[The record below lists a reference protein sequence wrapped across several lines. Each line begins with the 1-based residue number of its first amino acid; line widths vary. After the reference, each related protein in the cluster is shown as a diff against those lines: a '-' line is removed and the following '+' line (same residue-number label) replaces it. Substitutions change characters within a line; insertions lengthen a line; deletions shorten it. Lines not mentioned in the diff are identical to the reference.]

1 MNTTEN
7 ASATNTVTQA
17 DIVRG
22 LRELGLEAGDT
33 VLVHTSM
40 KSFGQVDGGPEA
52 IIEALLEVLGPQGCL
67 VMSTL
72 TIGVKESPVVF
83 DVRETASVAG
93 LVTNVFRK
101 RPNAY
106 RSHHPVSSA
115 AAEGRGA
122 EVIARFHSE
131 TPCGLISPI
140 GQVYLRGGWC
150 LFMGA
155 PWASNTMF
163 HVAEELI
170 MPAYLNMA
178 EFHNARLIDE
188 QGAEH
193 TVSFKRY
200 NCYQGG
206 VIRDLESMGPRYEAS
221 GAVRHTHIG
230 NSDCRM
236 IRAGD
241 VVDITVALLQ
251 DHPEQIFTYQNDEPD
266 DAG

>member
-1 MNTTEN
+1 MSTTQK
-7 ASATNTVTQA
+7 ASDATTVTQA
-17 DIVRG
+17 DIASG
-22 LRELGLEAGDT
+22 LLELGLAAGDT
-33 VLVHTSM
+33 VLVHSSM
-40 KSFGQVDGGPEA
+40 KSFGRVEGGPEA
-52 IIEALLEVLGPQGCL
+52 VIEALLEVLGPRGCL

-83 DVRETASVAG
+83 DVRKTSSVAG
-93 LVTNVFRK
+93 LVTNVFRN
-101 RPNAY
+101 RPNAF

-115 AAEGRGA
+115 AAEGWGA
-122 EVIARFHSE
+122 EVIARYHSE
-131 TPCGLISPI
+131 TPCGLMSPI

-163 HVAEELI
+163 HVAEELV
-170 MPAYLNMA
+170 MPTYLNLA
-178 EFHNARLIDE
+178 EFRNARLIDE

-206 VIRDLESMGPRYEAS
+206 VIRDLEAMGPRYEEA
-221 GAVRHTHIG
+221 GAVRHVRIG

-236 IRAGD
+236 IRALD
-241 VVDITVALLQ
+241 VVDITSTLLH
-251 DHPEQIFTYQNDEPD
+251 DHPEQIFKYEAD
-266 DAG
+266 